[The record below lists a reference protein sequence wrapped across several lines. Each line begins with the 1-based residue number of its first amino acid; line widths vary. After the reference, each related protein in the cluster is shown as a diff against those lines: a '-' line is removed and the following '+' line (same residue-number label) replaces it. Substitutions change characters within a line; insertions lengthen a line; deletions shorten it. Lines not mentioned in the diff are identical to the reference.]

1 MDPRPRPSE
10 TELVRLLGEAWE
22 AVEQAEEQAEASAIP
37 NDDSARTIGQTIDQT
52 IDQTIGRRVAGRG
65 RKRFEGALPL
75 EDFLREIADST

>member
-22 AVEQAEEQAEASAIP
+22 AVEQAEASAIP
-37 NDDSARTIGQTIDQT
+37 NDDSAQTIGQTIDQT